1 LSFLQKYPVD
11 KSKLQPLSSKRKF
24 TKISLPEL
32 EAGDSF
38 LNHTID
44 ISPIKTKGV
53 FPQNMSVRA
62 ASQLLSEAESKA
74 YLEKSPSR
82 IIKYMPNPAMED
94 LRSEIRK
101 KQHLALS

>member
-1 LSFLQKYPVD
+1 MD

-24 TKISLPEL
+24 TKISLPEI
-32 EAGDSF
+32 EGGDSF

-44 ISPIKTKGV
+44 ISPLKSKV
-53 FPQNMSVRA
+53 PQNMSVRA

-82 IIKYMPNPAMED
+82 VRIMPNPAMEE

-101 KQHLALS
+101 KQ